1 MVFRNAAAA
10 VVFCFVRKERE
21 QDTHSFVV
29 EVNWR
34 QTRWILCMQFIVVFV
49 SLLLLLFARAVV
61 HIDGMPCHVAVCL
74 ARIHPNGCVIRD
86 WSGIFCVFFY
96 SLFSVCFAIAKM
108 CLTDART
115 RKKYSKIRAW
125 KKWKTISA
133 WSWLSQRWS
142 DDDRRRLLG

>member
-86 WSGIFCVFFY
+86 WSGIFCVFF
-96 SLFSVCFAIAKM
+96 LFSVFRLFRYCENVF
-108 CLTDART
+108 DGRENQ
-115 RKKYSKIRAW
+115 KKIF
-125 KKWKTISA
+125 
-133 WSWLSQRWS
+133 
-142 DDDRRRLLG
+142 